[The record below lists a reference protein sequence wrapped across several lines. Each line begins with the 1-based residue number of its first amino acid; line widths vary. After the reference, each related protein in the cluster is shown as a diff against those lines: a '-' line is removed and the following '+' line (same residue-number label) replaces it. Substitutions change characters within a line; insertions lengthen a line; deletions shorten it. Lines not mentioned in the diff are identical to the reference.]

1 MVASTI
7 VQGSPHHDVN
17 ETNMQFES
25 VGCFVSNTS
34 CDGEVPDEMESPCKK
49 TQVSVTSLD
58 ITTNSSET
66 NMQLESAGYML
77 SNTSCDGEV
86 PDEMESPSKKQTQV
100 SITSLDVATNP
111 SESTMQL
118 ESDTSCDG
126 GVVDEMESPCKKKT
140 HVSITSLDVATNPLE
155 TQMSMFEVSLQK
167 KRSSTTSKTLRD
179 LFVSVDSVVFIPSTK
194 HIFSMDNL

>member
-1 MVASTI
+1 MFASTI

-25 VGCFVSNTS
+25 VGCFV
-34 CDGEVPDEMESPCKK
+34 
-49 TQVSVTSLD
+49 
-58 ITTNSSET
+58 
-66 NMQLESAGYML
+66 

-179 LFVSVDSVVFIPSTK
+179 LFCLS
-194 HIFSMDNL
+194 